1 MYLGH
6 IGKYWYIYIKAYKN
20 RDTCIDISIPLE
32 VIFSR
37 WWFSLVGSAILEKDF
52 PKAKFFSRA
61 PLCNC
66 SSKPLSHST
75 QISSTLKQQLHSI
88 KQNIPVC
95 LWAWKYTGSWYVKN
109 TKKTFPYIGSM
120 CLWTWLKRRGNY
132 KITSDNSSCLVYYL
146 TGWILGCSTNSI
158 VVKWFSHWVMIFLQ
172 NIWNT
177 PTP

>member
-20 RDTCIDISIPLE
+20 RNTCIDISIPLE
-32 VIFSR
+32 VIFSW

-109 TKKTFPYIGSM
+109 TKKHSLILVQCVCGRDWREEETIKLPVTILLVLFTTLRAEAWDVLQTA
-120 CLWTWLKRRGNY
+120 LW
-132 KITSDNSSCLVYYL
+132 
-146 TGWILGCSTNSI
+146 
-158 VVKWFSHWVMIFLQ
+158 
-172 NIWNT
+172 
-177 PTP
+177 